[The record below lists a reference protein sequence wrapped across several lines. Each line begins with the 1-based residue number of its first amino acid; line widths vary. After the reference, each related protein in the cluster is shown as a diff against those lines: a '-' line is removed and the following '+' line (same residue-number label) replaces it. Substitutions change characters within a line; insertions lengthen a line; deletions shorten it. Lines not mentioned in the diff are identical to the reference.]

1 MALPVHGTNL
11 KQGEQDAIGQLVVS
25 AYQSARGDHVLW
37 PSQTEAALEQTGS
50 PSEAAKKLGAS
61 EYLHLSAVRLAERI
75 VITATLYDRDG
86 RLMHSA
92 KMTASSLDDVEH
104 AAERLAKA
112 LVQRT
117 TTKKTRELETVT
129 RTEGKRPNR
138 TWIEQVTGFKTAF
151 TYPLGYGSKIAPMLS
166 IGFNGR
172 FESTN
177 SFLEFG
183 AGFTIPPGGDTYD
196 RSYGGAYGELG
207 ANWYLGSASTSPYVG
222 AGVLPRLA
230 SSTITNLAPYAQA
243 GMMFFRESSSR
254 LYADLRV
261 AQNVLPVGFSQTP
274 PYDAET
280 GVYPAEEHEKLYPT
294 EFSFSLGVGF

>member
-1 MALPVHGTNL
+1 MALPIEGTNL
-11 KQGEQDAIGQLVVS
+11 KPGEQDAIGQLVLS
-25 AYQSARGDHVLW
+25 AYQSERREGVLLA
-37 PSQTEAALEQTGS
+37 SQTKAALDATGS
-50 PSEAAKKLGAS
+50 PSEAARRLGAS

-75 VITATLYDRDG
+75 VITATLYDREG
-86 RLMHSA
+86 QLMHSA

-104 AAERLAKA
+104 TAERLAKA
-112 LVQRT
+112 LVRRT

-129 RTEGKRPNR
+129 KTEGKRPNR
-138 TWIEQVTGFKTAF
+138 TWVEQVTGFKSAF
-151 TYPLGYGSKIAPMLS
+151 TYPLGYGSPIAPMLS

-172 FESTN
+172 FESTH

-183 AGFTIPPGGDTYD
+183 AGITIPPGDDSYD
-196 RSYGGAYGELG
+196 RAYGGVYGELG
-207 ANWYLGSASTSPYVG
+207 ANWYLGSASSSPYVG
-222 AGVLPRLA
+222 AGVVPRLA

-254 LYADLRV
+254 LYADVRI
-261 AQNVLPVGFSQTP
+261 AQNVLPVGFSKTP